1 LIIDSNNNPY
11 LEFRVDSQSV
21 YEILYNDYANELVIL
36 NENNEQTLTIQG
48 DKVYVNGL
56 YGNYTRQVMVD
67 TSGLLHVPP
76 FSKTV
81 TFAEVLKEES
91 SPDYK
96 THYYGY
102 NLPEG
107 LNINKLSIKVGD
119 WNPGVDSLVNSVTV
133 ELKRAP
139 VDFVGPAET
148 IFKIQTD
155 TYNQNYL
162 FEEFST
168 TDLIT
173 PFSNIIYNNEYVYFL
188 LIWSCNDCS
197 FRTATLEE

>member
-1 LIIDSNNNPY
+1 MKNNFSYFICVFFLFLAQISFSQKVIIEDELEVLKGTTTKSLIIDSNNNPY

-107 LNINKLSIKVGD
+107 
-119 WNPGVDSLVNSVTV
+119 
-133 ELKRAP
+133 
-139 VDFVGPAET
+139 
-148 IFKIQTD
+148 QTD
-155 TYNQNYL
+155 THNQNNL

-168 TDLIT
+168 TDLILLFQT
-173 PFSNIIYNNEYVYFL
+173 RFIIRFMFTIY
-188 LIWSCNDCS
+188 
-197 FRTATLEE
+197 

>member
-1 LIIDSNNNPY
+1 
-11 LEFRVDSQSV
+11 
-21 YEILYNDYANELVIL
+21 
-36 NENNEQTLTIQG
+36 
-48 DKVYVNGL
+48 
-56 YGNYTRQVMVD
+56 MVD

-76 FSKTV
+76 FSKTI
-81 TFAEVLKEES
+81 TFTEALKEENS
-91 SPDYK
+91 LDYK

-107 LNINKLSIKVGD
+107 VTINKLSIKVGD
-119 WNPGVDSLVNSVTV
+119 WNPGLDSLSNSVTV
-133 ELKRAP
+133 ELRRAP
-139 VDFVGPAET
+139 IDYVGPAET

-155 TYNQNYL
+155 TYNQNNL

-168 TDLIT
+168 TDVIT